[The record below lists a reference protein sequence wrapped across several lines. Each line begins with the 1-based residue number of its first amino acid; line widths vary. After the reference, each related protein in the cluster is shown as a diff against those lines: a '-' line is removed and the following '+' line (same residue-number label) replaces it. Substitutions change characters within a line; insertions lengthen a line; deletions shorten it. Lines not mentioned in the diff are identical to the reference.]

1 MRRQNSLF
9 GADLKRTLFLRAVGF
24 NDGRRISVK
33 MVLLSVS
40 KTSRSI
46 KVMDLIASD
55 AGTVWEAFS
64 VNVSSRHS
72 TRRICNKFEWEQLE
86 DLISS

>member
-1 MRRQNSLF
+1 MLNFINRLR
-9 GADLKRTLFLRAVGF
+9 GCTLFFASYF
-24 NDGRRISVK
+24 IFSKAPQINDGRRISVK

-55 AGTVWEAFS
+55 AGTVWETFS
-64 VNVSSRHS
+64 KRVIK
-72 TRRICNKFEWEQLE
+72 TFNKKSLQQ
-86 DLISS
+86 I